1 MLRCLASFAP
11 DCIDD
16 FVGAEGPNLVIE
28 AMSRHAEPASLQ
40 DSCVSLLWSVSLRL
54 HYANGFASM
63 GSFQLAI
70 HRLSAPRYLREVAL
84 QHQLCGLLW
93 SLSLR
98 PDHARMLCSPAWI
111 SVLAAAMRHHPSQ
124 PKLQEYGCA
133 VLANLLALG
142 GASAQGVSAQLL
154 PAALKRCGSSDSS
167 PARCAPS
174 MRGRV
179 RPPPSSPRARRCCRA
194 PPPAAASSPS
204 SSRAARRPL
213 LLSLLEAPPPSTPSS
228 RSRIARRAAAAAAAA
243 ATR

>member
-1 MLRCLASFAP
+1 MVLWRGRGEVYKKKYGIEFFSEAWGFKEKGVTSQFRHNNKKLWREHELFSLPPRLSLFPSLSLLLPGPPPPPGPPPLPSSPTLQVLEAALSVLRCLASFAP

-93 SLSLR
+93 SLSLTLPLR
-98 PDHARMLCSPAWI
+98 KPLS
-111 SVLAAAMRHHPSQ
+111 SVTWT
-124 PKLQEYGCA
+124 KLT
-133 VLANLLALG
+133 N
-142 GASAQGVSAQLL
+142 
-154 PAALKRCGSSDSS
+154 
-167 PARCAPS
+167 
-174 MRGRV
+174 
-179 RPPPSSPRARRCCRA
+179 
-194 PPPAAASSPS
+194 
-204 SSRAARRPL
+204 
-213 LLSLLEAPPPSTPSS
+213 
-228 RSRIARRAAAAAAAA
+228 
-243 ATR
+243 